1 MITKF
6 KKFKVFE
13 NIKEEELNNLLDKIS
28 KYGKNSLTNVELS
41 KLKNY
46 NNPDFN
52 EKNELIDDIINI
64 VNKNNGNIFI
74 SDLQPEF
81 DIIHDIISTSLGEM
95 KHRVEFLMD
104 DSVNI
109 SVYLEGDEL
118 IDEYSLTYD
127 QLGIDVLQ
135 DIYKLLIEKSPI
147 KIKK

>member
-6 KKFKVFE
+6 KMFKVFE
-13 NIKEEELNNLLDKIS
+13 NIKEDELNNLLDKIS

-46 NNPDFN
+46 NNLNFN

-64 VNKNNGNIFI
+64 VNKNDGII
-74 SDLQPEF
+74 YLSDLQSEF
-81 DIIHDIISTSLGEM
+81 DIMHDIISTSLGEM

-109 SVYLEGDEL
+109 SVYLEDDEL
-118 IDEYSLTYD
+118 IDEYTLTYD

-135 DIYKLLIEKSPI
+135 DIYKLLIEKTPI
-147 KIKK
+147 KN